1 MKKSAIK
8 VILVL
13 AAILALGPAIYA
25 SNTQSVKSPS
35 VMNDSP
41 QVCQFSLSKY
51 AGNVTSGGYT
61 ASFTVGLSCP
71 QESDAYATVDVFVD
85 KEKVASEVV
94 KIPAGQTLSA
104 QVQINVGGSYA
115 GKSYRLEVL

>member
-13 AAILALGPAIYA
+13 VAILALGPAIYA
-25 SNTQSVKSPS
+25 SNTQSVESPS

-51 AGNVTSGGYT
+51 TGNLNKDGITE
-61 ASFTVGLSCP
+61 AFTVGLSCP
-71 QESDAYATVDVFVD
+71 QGSDAYATVDVFVD

-94 KIPAGQTLSA
+94 KIPAGQTCSA
-104 QVQINVGGSYA
+104 KVRINVGGSYA